1 MDKENDLTRK
11 IFGVRRR
18 RRTQKEKEDNI
29 QRGKVMTDKQKTLDG
44 EKEGSLVA
52 RKYEKETKD
61 SVCFGSHR
69 EHVDTK

>member
-1 MDKENDLTRK
+1 
-11 IFGVRRR
+11 
-18 RRTQKEKEDNI
+18 
-29 QRGKVMTDKQKTLDG
+29 MTDKQKTLDG

-61 SVCFGSHR
+61 SVCFGSHK